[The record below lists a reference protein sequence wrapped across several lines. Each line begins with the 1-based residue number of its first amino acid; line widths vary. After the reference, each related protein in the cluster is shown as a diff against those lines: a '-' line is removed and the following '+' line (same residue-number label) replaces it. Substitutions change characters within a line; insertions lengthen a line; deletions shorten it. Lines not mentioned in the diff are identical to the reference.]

1 MLLPSLSRPL
11 AAGLVSLAAAG
22 LALAWATQS
31 PGYDD
36 TPFLPGDQWRVHD
49 SSRPQPRVVDAPAD
63 AAPSDAIVLFD
74 GSDLSA
80 WTGQGGEARWKVEQG
95 YMEVNGTGKIVTR
108 QSFGDCQLHLEF
120 ATPAEVQGESQGRGN
135 SGVFFFDRYEVQVLD
150 SYRNPT
156 YPDGQAS
163 ALYGQFPPMVN
174 ASRPP
179 GTWQTYDIVFQAP
192 RFEGEELLSPAVVT
206 VFHNGVLV
214 HHARE
219 MVGATSHRNVGRY
232 SPHGPTGPIGLQ
244 DHGNPVRFRN
254 VWVRPL
260 EL

>member
-1 MLLPSLSRPL
+1 MRKNQLG
-11 AAGLVSLAAAG
+11 AAIAVAGIAGLSLALTAVA
-22 LALAWATQS
+22 QS

-36 TPFLPGDQWRVHD
+36 TPFLPGGKWRVHD
-49 SSRPQPRVVDAPAD
+49 SSRPQPRVVAAPAD
-63 AAPSDAIVLFD
+63 APPSDAVVLFD
-74 GSDLSA
+74 GTDLSR
-80 WTGQGGEARWKVEQG
+80 WRSGGGEDAKWQVEGG

-108 QSFGDCQLHLEF
+108 DTFGDCQLHVEF
-120 ATPAEVQGESQGRGN
+120 ATPAEVKGESQGRGN

-150 SYRNPT
+150 SYENPS

-163 ALYGQFPPMVN
+163 ALYGQYPPMVN
-174 ASRPP
+174 SSRPP
-179 GTWQTYDIVFQAP
+179 GEWQSYDIIFKAP
-192 RFEGEELLSPAVVT
+192 RFEGGELVSPAVVT
-206 VFHNGVLV
+206 VFHNGIIV

-219 MVGATSHRNVGRY
+219 MVGATSHRNVGKY
-232 SPHGPTGPIGLQ
+232 SPHGPAGPIALQ